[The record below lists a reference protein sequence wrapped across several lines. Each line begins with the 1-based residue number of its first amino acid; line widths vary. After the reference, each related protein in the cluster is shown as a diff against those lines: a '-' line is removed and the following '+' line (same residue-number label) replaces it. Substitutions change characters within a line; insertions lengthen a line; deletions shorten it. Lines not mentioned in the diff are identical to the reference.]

1 MVMRYEPLFNSDGT
15 PLTQNSIAN
24 PDTVASADVGDRVLS
39 WLSFLALASYLLFYV
54 LVPDAYAFGPSLVL
68 LLALMSFRWKK
79 LLDGV
84 DRETLALVGV
94 LWLFF
99 LSQALI
105 LLVHGEDVSEFDLST
120 RYVAASLVML
130 FVMKYSISAS
140 WFFLLSAAGAIM
152 AGAFGVYQWEFQGV
166 GRVAA
171 YDNPIHYGNGA
182 MALALL
188 AFSGLLWAAKRTHRR
203 FWITLLLCGFVG
215 GVYASMVSG
224 TRSGW
229 VAVPVVILIGMYA
242 FWQPL
247 IQRKVLLAL
256 MAVSIGL
263 GLVFAAQVDLVER
276 RATVAVS
283 EFFDYYEEG
292 RNGTSVGLRLDMWKA
307 GWTAFQENP
316 LIGSGP
322 SGTEAVI
329 DDLIGSGQ
337 IHPAVRNFRHLHNQY
352 VEVMARYGV
361 VGVAAYILLLAV
373 AIGLFMK
380 KTRSTIPEVRA
391 LALGGAF
398 FVTLHAVVNLTQ
410 SMLERNIG
418 VTMFVFMVVFI
429 WAVLKSEESKSAGA
443 ANPV

>member
-1 MVMRYEPLFNSDGT
+1 MKHEHFFNVDGS
-15 PLTQNSIAN
+15 PLTKNSLAN
-24 PDTVASADVGDRVLS
+24 PDSADVGDKVLS

-68 LLALMSFRWKK
+68 LLALMSFHWKK
-79 LLDGV
+79 LLNGV
-84 DRETLALVGV
+84 DRETLVLIGV

-99 LSQALI
+99 LSQALV
-105 LLVHGEDVSEFDLST
+105 LMLHGEDISEFDLST
-120 RYVAASLVML
+120 RYVAASLALL
-130 FVMKYSISAS
+130 FVMKYSISVS
-140 WFFLLSAAGAIM
+140 WFYLFAAVGAIM
-152 AGAFGVYQWEFQGV
+152 AGGFGLYQSEFQNV

-171 YDNPIHYGNGA
+171 FDNPIHYGNGA

-203 FWITLLLCGFVG
+203 LWLGLLLCGFIA

-247 IQRKVLLAL
+247 IRRKVLLAL
-256 MAVSIGL
+256 LAVSIGL
-263 GLVFAAQVDLVER
+263 GLLSVSQVDRVER
-276 RATVAVS
+276 RAEVAVS
-283 EFFDYYEEG
+283 ELFDYYEDG

-307 GWTAFQENP
+307 GWTAFQRNP
-316 LIGSGP
+316 FIGSGP
-322 SGTEAVI
+322 SGTDAVVNE
-329 DDLIGSGQ
+329 LVGSGQ
-337 IHPAVRNFRHLHNQY
+337 IHPAVQNFRHLHNQY

-361 VGVAAYILLLAV
+361 VGLAAYVLLMATS
-373 AIGLFMK
+373 IGLFMQ
-380 KTRSTIPEVRA
+380 KTRSAIPEVRA

-429 WAVLKSEESKSAGA
+429 WAVLKSEEGKSAGA
-443 ANPV
+443 AEPV